1 MKETEK
7 FSGEEKEIRKS
18 REESAKK
25 TNVISAL
32 KNGSAATRISAV
44 FMGAGQIFRGQIV
57 KGALYLA
64 METAFVLFM
73 IFFGGGYVAKLFS
86 GNLGTAVSGEVW
98 NEETQV
104 FEKVAGDNSFLI
116 LLYGVTSLVAIVL
129 FLLVW
134 AANVRGSFANDERIR
149 RGEKILSLKEDIE
162 DLLNRRFYIPLLLPP
177 FIGLLVF
184 TVLPLIFM
192 ILIAFTNYDYN
203 HMPPGKLFGWVG
215 LQGFRTLFSFGS
227 GEFPAAFL
235 QVLLWTFVWAFFATF
250 TNFFLGMLIAMLINK
265 KGIKGKAFFRAAFV
279 TAIAVPQFV
288 TLLLM
293 QKILDRNG
301 ILNVIT
307 GSNVM
312 WLTDTR
318 YHALIPK
325 ISIILV
331 NIWIGV
337 PYTILMCSGLLM
349 NVPVSSVEA
358 AKMDGANPFQIFFK
372 ITLPYILQMTTPY
385 LITQFVGNINNF
397 NVIWLLTNGGPPDGV
412 RFGSTK
418 AQATDLL
425 VTWLYRLTTDANP
438 QYNVASVI
446 GIVIFVISA
455 AISLFTYNKSGAS
468 KNEEAFQ

>member
-1 MKETEK
+1 M
-7 FSGEEKEIRKS
+7 
-18 REESAKK
+18 
-25 TNVISAL
+25 L
-32 KNGSAATRISAV
+32 
-44 FMGAGQIFRGQIV
+44 
-57 KGALYLA
+57 
-64 METAFVLFM
+64 
-73 IFFGGGYVAKLFS
+73 
-86 GNLGTAVSGEVW
+86 
-98 NEETQV
+98 
-104 FEKVAGDNSFLI
+104 
-116 LLYGVTSLVAIVL
+116 
-129 FLLVW
+129 W
-134 AANVRGSFANDERIR
+134 AANVKGSYENDLRLR
-149 RGEKILSLKEDIE
+149 RGEKILTFKEDVNE
-162 DLLNRRFYIPLLLPP
+162 LVNKKFYIPLLLPP
-177 FIGLLVF
+177 FIGLLAF

-203 HMPPGKLFGWVG
+203 HMPPGRLFGWVG
-215 LQGFRTLFSFGS
+215 LQGFKTLLAFGGG
-227 GEFPAAFL
+227 GEFPKAFA

-250 TNFFLGMLIAMLINK
+250 TNFFLGMFLAMLINK
-265 KGIKGKAFFRAAFV
+265 KGIRGKAIFRAAFV

-301 ILNVIT
+301 ILNVIF

-318 YHALIPK
+318 FHALIPK
-325 ISIILV
+325 LSVILV

-337 PYTILMCSGLLM
+337 PYTLLMCSGLLM
-349 NVPVSSVEA
+349 NVPESSLEA
-358 AKMDGANPFQIFFK
+358 ARMDGANPVQIFFK

-397 NVIWLLTNGGPPDGV
+397 NVIWLLTNGGPVDSV

-446 GIVIFVISA
+446 GIVIFVVCA
-455 AISLFTYNKSGAS
+455 AISLITFNKSGAT
-468 KNEEAFQ
+468 KNEEAYQ

>member
-1 MKETEK
+1 MQIA
-7 FSGEEKEIRKS
+7 EEKRKNKIKNVG
-18 REESAKK
+18 SASKRRAGLF
-25 TNVISAL
+25 TAIGE
-32 KNGSAATRISAV
+32 GSAATKASAV
-44 FMGAGQIFRGQIV
+44 FMGSGQIARGQII
-57 KGALYLA
+57 KGIFYLA
-64 METAFVLFM
+64 AETAFVLFM
-73 IFFGGGYVAKLFS
+73 IFFGGKYVAKLFS
-86 GNLGTAVSGEVW
+86 GNLGTRVSGEIW

-116 LLYGVTSLVAIVL
+116 LLYGVVSLVVCILFVL
-129 FLLVW
+129 LW
-134 AANVRGSFANDERIR
+134 AANVKGSYENDLRLR
-149 RGEKILSLKEDIE
+149 RGEKILTFKEDVNE
-162 DLLNRRFYIPLLLPP
+162 LVNKKFYIPLLLPP
-177 FIGLLVF
+177 FIGLLAF

-203 HMPPGKLFGWVG
+203 HMPPGRLFGWVG
-215 LQGFRTLFSFGS
+215 LQGFKTLLAFGGG
-227 GEFPAAFL
+227 GEFPKAFA

-250 TNFFLGMLIAMLINK
+250 TNFFLGMFLAMLINK
-265 KGIKGKAFFRAAFV
+265 KGIRGKAIFRAAFV

-293 QKILDRNG
+293 QKILDRN
-301 ILNVIT
+301 VIF

-318 YHALIPK
+318 FHALIPK
-325 ISIILV
+325 LSVILV

-337 PYTILMCSGLLM
+337 PYTLLMCSGLLM
-349 NVPVSSVEA
+349 NVPESSLEA
-358 AKMDGANPFQIFFK
+358 ARMDGANPVQIFFK

-397 NVIWLLTNGGPPDGV
+397 NVIWLLTNGGPLDSV

-446 GIVIFVISA
+446 GIVIFVVCA
-455 AISLFTYNKSGAS
+455 AISLITFNKSGAT
-468 KNEEAFQ
+468 KNEEAYQ